1 MGRTGAINAK
11 VHATKL
17 CRTFHYERARSTPL
31 DSKLI
36 FFAFRKVWV
45 HLGSFRYCTKLRAKW
60 AELVQLMQ
68 KFMHEVASELFAS
81 NARETHHGTLNSC
94 YAAFRNVWVHLGPFC
109 YYTKLDANGQIYCN

>member
-1 MGRTGAINAK
+1 MGQTGAINAK

-45 HLGSFRYCTKLRAKW
+45 HLGSFRYCTKFGAKW

-68 KFMHEVASELFAS
+68 KFMPQSRV
-81 NARETHHGTLNSC
+81 GT
-94 YAAFRNVWVHLGPFC
+94 FR
-109 YYTKLDANGQIYCN
+109 